1 MEKSINI
8 SFDLKDFNN
17 DKSEALRF
25 IKNLKRLKK
34 FNRTND
40 IDKFFSQQPSYAY
53 KYVKQVLTE
62 TEFNWQKNCWE
73 YKNVEKSWLS
83 VENEKVFVKNLKFA
97 IAYLEITNQ
106 KGFRDKK
113 LQQRFENKLYK
124 NAGACYDYANKI
136 LKGRIPQ
143 DKEVIFLKEPVALYF
158 YSKNIIKGKLP
169 DSIHNK
175 VSLLSFDNEY
185 FQKRS
190 WCYQY
195 IKDYLAQDFN
205 RKGDWT
211 YYRY

>member
-1 MEKSINI
+1 MEKSIKI
-8 SFDLKDFNN
+8 SFDLKDLN
-17 DKSEALRF
+17 KSEALRF
-25 IKNLKRLKK
+25 IRNLKRSKK
-34 FNRTND
+34 FDRTND
-40 IDKFFSQQPSYAY
+40 IDKFFAEQPSYAY
-53 KYVKQVLTE
+53 KYVKQILTE

-73 YKNVEKSWLS
+73 YKNVKKSWLS
-83 VENEKVFVKNLKFA
+83 IEDEKVFVKNLKFA

-124 NAGACYDYANKI
+124 NAGACYDYANKV

-143 DKEVIFLKEPVALYF
+143 DKEVVFLQEPIALYY

-175 VSLLSFDNEY
+175 VALLSFDNEY
-185 FQKRS
+185 SKKNS
-190 WCYQY
+190 WCGIYLKNYLDQKFTLL
-195 IKDYLAQDFN
+195 KD
-205 RKGDWT
+205 WS